1 MKRIWRIFLACF
13 RAELALVV
21 EYRAAVYVWML
32 ASSMPLLMMLVWR
45 HLAEAGPIGGYDEAL
60 FARYFIIGFLV
71 QQLLQVWV
79 VWHFDEAI
87 RTGVLAIRLLRP
99 VDPYLQAVA
108 DNLAANGF
116 RVPVTVGVTAA
127 GLIGLGGWDGI
138 RWPDLPLFLLA
149 LAGAWGVIFNMHYA
163 LALVGLWTERVKT
176 LEPWTFLL
184 LAACGGVLFPLDLLP
199 VGVRGAIG
207 LTPFPYIVG
216 FPVSV
221 LVREV
226 PRDELMA
233 SLAMQALWIAVFVLS
248 HRLLWRAGLR
258 RFGAV
263 GG

>member
-1 MKRIWRIFLACF
+1 MTRHLRIFLAYV

-32 ASSMPLLMMLVWR
+32 ASSMPLLMMLIWR
-45 HLAEAGPIGGYDEAL
+45 HLAEAGPIGGYDAAG
-60 FARYFIIGFLV
+60 FARYFMIGFMV

-87 RTGVLAIRLLRP
+87 RSGTLAIGLLRP

-108 DNLAANGF
+108 DNFAANGF
-116 RVPVTVGVTAA
+116 RLPVTLAVTAA
-127 GLIGLGGWDGI
+127 GLVALGGWDGI
-138 RWPDLPLFLLA
+138 RWQELPLFLLA

-163 LALVGLWTERVKT
+163 LALLGLWTERVKT

-184 LAACGGVLFPLDLLP
+184 LAVCGGVLFPLDLLP
-199 VGVRGAIG
+199 GEVRAAID

-216 FPVSV
+216 FPVNV
-221 LVREV
+221 LAGGVLGSDAIRCF
-226 PRDELMA
+226 
-233 SLAMQALWIAVFVLS
+233 AMQALWIAILVLC

-258 RFGAV
+258 KFGAV